1 MSTAFIPARYFR
13 VLLNLLQEHGLD
25 PAEPLELIGQSPA
38 FIRSQQ
44 DDFLTLEQ
52 VETLVSW
59 SIQATGLP
67 SLGVHLGKRLNLSA
81 HGVTGYAGLCAPTL
95 GEALRVAQRFQ
106 PLVMPLTDL
115 VVEEK
120 AEQSHLLIRP
130 SNILGRDMGEPTCQF
145 ILDAT
150 VSSIYVQGR
159 FLYPEPWQA
168 VSAHIPYPATL
179 YDEEALAAYHDVA
192 IHFESDELRLT
203 IPTELLGFPL
213 ALANE
218 QSFQLAVRQCEALMS
233 AIPKPGGMSERLRQS
248 LLQAGPPLPSLSELA
263 AQRHVSERTLRR
275 QLLQEGVR
283 WRDLLTEVKMALAKQ
298 YLMSGQD
305 NITAIALRLGYN
317 DSANFARAFRQH
329 CGMSPSQ
336 WRQ

>member
-13 VLLNLLQEHGLD
+13 VLLNLLQEHRLD
-25 PAEPLELIGQSPA
+25 PAEPLRLMGLSPA
-38 FIRSQQ
+38 FITAQQ

-52 VETLVSW
+52 VETLVNW
-59 SIQATGLP
+59 SLQATGIP

-115 VVEEK
+115 LVEEQ

-130 SNILGRDMGEPTCQF
+130 SMAMAEPTCQF

-168 VSAHIPYPATL
+168 VSAHIPYPAER
-179 YDEEALAAYHDVA
+179 YDSEALAAYSDVQ

-203 IPTELLGFPL
+203 IPTQLLSFPL

-233 AIPKPGGMSERLRQS
+233 AIPKPGGMSELLRQS

-263 AQRHVSERTLRR
+263 TQRHVSERTLRR

-317 DSANFARAFRQH
+317 DSANFARAFRQY